1 MSSPSHQKG
10 KFALGKGLGA
20 LLPKTEIKNIDSDS
34 ANKSELFDYIDI
46 NKISINKFNPRK
58 NFDKTSLEEL
68 SESIKKHGII
78 MAITVRKIGDEFE
91 LISGERRL
99 RAAKL
104 AGLKKVPALIIKVEQ
119 DVKLIE
125 MAIIENVQRVDL
137 NPIELA
143 YSYQRLIE
151 EYHYTQEQVSDRIG
165 KDRTTVTN
173 LIRLL
178 KLPEK
183 VQEDIRIGFL
193 SMGHAR
199 ALLGLSS
206 KEQIITL
213 ENEIINKGFSV
224 RQVERIVKD
233 VQTGKLIFETNQF
246 LQPGKKEK
254 NELNEKLK
262 VFLSKEEDKLRH
274 KFGTKVSIK
283 ARTEDSGTIEIDFAS
298 KEQFERITEILNK
311 IPIN

>member
-1 MSSPSHQKG
+1 
-10 KFALGKGLGA
+10 
-20 LLPKTEIKNIDSDS
+20 
-34 ANKSELFDYIDI
+34 
-46 NKISINKFNPRK
+46 
-58 NFDKTSLEEL
+58 
-68 SESIKKHGII
+68 
-78 MAITVRKIGDEFE
+78 
-91 LISGERRL
+91 
-99 RAAKL
+99 
-104 AGLKKVPALIIKVEQ
+104 
-119 DVKLIE
+119 
-125 MAIIENVQRVDL
+125 
-137 NPIELA
+137 
-143 YSYQRLIE
+143 
-151 EYHYTQEQVSDRIG
+151 
-165 KDRTTVTN
+165 
-173 LIRLL
+173 
-178 KLPEK
+178 
-183 VQEDIRIGFL
+183 
-193 SMGHAR
+193 MGHAR